1 MYGRMSCMS
10 SMTMPANSAPV
21 LSENLLA
28 EFERIG
34 TVLHKPMNT
43 VLFRQGDAAD
53 GVYLIRSGEASLT
66 LCSAKGKV
74 LSAREVGHGAVLGL
88 PATMSGRVYSLT
100 ATLLQDSE
108 IVHVPAERL
117 RDLLRDNTD
126 VCFEVVQVLGR
137 ELTFMRAL
145 AAGMSA

>member
-1 MYGRMSCMS
+1 
-10 SMTMPANSAPV
+10 MTMPANSAPV
-21 LSENLLA
+21 LSDHLFA

-34 TVLHKPMNT
+34 TVLRKPKNT

-53 GVYLIRSGEASLT
+53 GVHLIRSGEALLT
-66 LCSAKGKV
+66 LSSAKGKV

-88 PATMSGRVYSLT
+88 PATMSGRTYSLT

-108 IVHVPAERL
+108 IVHVPAEQL
-117 RDLLRDNTD
+117 RDLLRDNTE

-137 ELTFMRAL
+137 ELTFMRTL

>member
-1 MYGRMSCMS
+1 MGCMS
-10 SMTMPANSAPV
+10 STTMPANTAPV

-34 TVLHKPMNT
+34 TVLHKPKNT

-88 PATMSGRVYSLT
+88 PATMSGRTYSLS

-117 RDLLRDNTD
+117 RDLLRDNTE

-137 ELTFMRAL
+137 ELTFMRTL

>member
-1 MYGRMSCMS
+1 MSCMS

-88 PATMSGRVYSLT
+88 PATMSGRAYSLT

-108 IVHVPAERL
+108 IVHVPPERL
-117 RDLLRDNTD
+117 RDLLRDNTE

-137 ELTFMRAL
+137 ELTFMRSL